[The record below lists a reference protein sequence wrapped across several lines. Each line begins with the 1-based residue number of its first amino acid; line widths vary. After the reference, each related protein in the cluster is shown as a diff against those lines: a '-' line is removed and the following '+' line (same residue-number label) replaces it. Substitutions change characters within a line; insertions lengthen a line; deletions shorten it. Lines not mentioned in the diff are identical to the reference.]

1 MMTELESG
9 SIGNLNLVANLFWSQ
24 SRAKTDT
31 RFLDAQEI
39 LSQILG
45 AEQSWPAL
53 AENVVC
59 DPLTVV
65 CPVLNL
71 SCNSR

>member
-45 AEQSWPAL
+45 G
-53 AENVVC
+53 
-59 DPLTVV
+59 
-65 CPVLNL
+65 
-71 SCNSR
+71 